1 MNVTTKKLND
11 ANVLASATIAQTD
24 IDSKIDTIA
33 RETGKQIKVDG
44 FRQGK
49 VPAHVV
55 KKLYGDKLAQDA
67 EGEALRD
74 LLTQAYQD
82 AGINPADV
90 LGDPIFKKYEKTDDG
105 IDVEIQFC
113 LRPTVETADYKK
125 ALPKADKP
133 EVTDQEI
140 DERIETL
147 AKQAAP
153 LEELKESRPLA
164 NGDTAVFDFEGFLD
178 GEPFEGGKAENYE
191 LEIGSGQFIPG
202 FEEGMLGMKPGEEKR
217 IKVTFPE
224 NYQAE
229 DLKGKEAEFV
239 VKLHAIKVK
248 GDAEVNDEL
257 AKKITRDDNAT
268 VESLRSGVDDQL
280 KTEKVS
286 RQYNEE
292 LKPKLIEALVEHFDF
307 DLPEN
312 IVEQEIDNLVNQ
324 KAQSMT
330 QEEIDAIRKDEEKLK
345 ALRDEVR
352 DDAVKSV
359 KATFIVDALA
369 KEEGLSVSDDEVTQV
384 LQYEAIMNGQDPEA
398 LLKYYEK
405 NNLLP
410 AVKMS
415 LLEDK
420 LYTKILGLDELQ

>member
-1 MNVTTKKLND
+1 VNVTTKKLND